1 MGIGKAVR
9 GFGRALKSSKS
20 PKTLKVK
27 PLAERRVLG
36 GGQTEKIMGG
46 IQEVKK
52 GAIKAQQASNKYR
65 MKYEGY
71 ESGKRQPLKSDA
83 KDDIR
88 IAREARKRRAKT
100 RKEQAAAVAG
110 GGAAIGAVAKLGESY
125 EKKKKA
131 KKTEGMEK
139 RVKKAKGGK
148 VLKPVDK
155 NKNPGLAKLPTQV
168 RNKMGY
174 MKDGGMVKVK
184 RIQIKGFGKA
194 RH

>member
-1 MGIGKAVR
+1 MPIMGIGKAVR

-88 IAREARKRRAKT
+88 IARDARKRRSKT
-100 RKEQAAAVAG
+100 RKEKAVAAAAG
-110 GGAAIGAVAKLGESY
+110 TTAVGGLLTAAKKA
-125 EKKKKA
+125 EKKNKKKE
-131 KKTEGMEK
+131 KK
-139 RVKKAKGGK
+139 
-148 VLKPVDK
+148 
-155 NKNPGLAKLPTQV
+155 
-168 RNKMGY
+168 
-174 MKDGGMVKVK
+174 
-184 RIQIKGFGKA
+184 
-194 RH
+194 